1 MAETVLSKISTK
13 TSTTMKENIIVS
25 GIQPS
30 GELHIGNYL
39 GALRNFVKLQEEGY
53 RCTFFI
59 ADLHSMT
66 IDYDPKEKSRQTFDL
81 ALDYL
86 AAGIDPERSTI
97 YVQSQVPACTELA
110 WIFNTVTPLAEL
122 ERMTQFKDKSQKH
135 TENINA
141 GLLDYPVLM
150 AADILIN
157 RGNVIP
163 VGQDQ
168 FQHVELTRKV
178 ARFFNKRFGDTFEEP
193 KELVTATPK
202 IMSLQ
207 DPTKKMSKSHG
218 PKSYIAIN
226 DAPEVIEN
234 KIKKAVSSSAYDK
247 DVYDFYATLL
257 KEFGSAARQEEFAPQ
272 FREKNIRFSDLKK
285 ALAEDIA
292 EYFRPFRERRA
303 ELDKDP
309 ERVKAILRRGAEKA
323 GEIAEETMQVVRK
336 KTGLLC

>member
-1 MAETVLSKISTK
+1 MSKQD
-13 TSTTMKENIIVS
+13 IIVS

-66 IDYDPKEKSRQTFDL
+66 IDYDPKEKTNQTFGL
-81 ALDYL
+81 VLDFL
-86 AAGIDPERSTI
+86 AAGIDPEISTV
-97 YVQSQVPACTELA
+97 YVQSHVPACAELA
-110 WIFNTVTPLAEL
+110 WIFNTVTPLSEL
-122 ERMTQFKDKSQKH
+122 ERMTQFKDKAKKNSQ
-135 TENINA
+135 NINM

-168 FQHVELTRKV
+168 FQHVELTRKI
-178 ARFFNKRFGDTFEEP
+178 ARFFNKRFGDTFQEP
-193 KELVTATPK
+193 KEVVTPTPK
-202 IMSLQ
+202 IMSLS

-226 DAPEVIEN
+226 DSPETIMN
-234 KIKKAVSSSAYDK
+234 KMKKAVSATAYDR

-257 KEFGSAARQEEFAPQ
+257 QEFGSPESQERFAPQ
-272 FREKNIRFSDLKK
+272 FKEKDIRFSELKTV
-285 ALAEDIA
+285 LAQDIA

-303 ELDKDP
+303 ELEKEP
-309 ERVKAILRRGAEKA
+309 EKVREVLRLGAEKA
-323 GEIAEETMQVVRK
+323 GAVAEETMREVRNK
-336 KTGLLC
+336 VGLLI

>member
-1 MAETVLSKISTK
+1 MPKD
-13 TSTTMKENIIVS
+13 IIVS

-39 GALRNFVKLQEEGY
+39 GALRNFVRLQDEGY

-66 IDYDPKEKSRQTFDL
+66 ISYDPAEKAKQTMDL

-86 AAGIDPERSTI
+86 AAGINPERSTI
-97 YVQSQVPACTELA
+97 YIQSQVPVCTELT
-110 WIFNTVTPLAEL
+110 WIFNTVTPIAEL

-135 TENINA
+135 IQNINV

-157 RGNVIP
+157 RGNLIP

-168 FQHVELTRKV
+168 FQHVELTRKI
-178 ARFFNKRFGDTFEEP
+178 ARYFNNRFGETFIEP
-193 KELVTATPK
+193 KEVVTPTPK
-202 IMSLQ
+202 IMSLA
-207 DPTKKMSKSHG
+207 DPAKKMSKSHG

-226 DAPEVIEN
+226 DAPEVIEA
-234 KIKKAVSSSAYDK
+234 KMKKAVSSTAYDK

-257 KEFGSAARQEEFAPQ
+257 TEFGSEQSKAYFAPQ
-272 FREKNIRFSDLKK
+272 FKDKDIRFSEIKK

-292 EYFRPFRERRA
+292 EYFRPFRERRQKL
-303 ELDKDP
+303 EKDP
-309 ERVKAILRRGAEKA
+309 GKVNKILAQGAQKADMVAQ
-323 GEIAEETMQVVRK
+323 ETMSIVRK
-336 KTGLLC
+336 KTGLL

>member
-1 MAETVLSKISTK
+1 
-13 TSTTMKENIIVS
+13 MKENIIVS

-39 GALRNFVKLQEEGY
+39 GALRNFVRLQEEGY

-66 IDYDPKEKSRQTFDL
+66 IDYDPKEKARQTFNL

-86 AAGIDPERSTI
+86 AAGIDPEKSTV
-97 YVQSQVPACTELA
+97 YVQSQVPACTELT

-135 TENINA
+135 AENINA

-157 RGNVIP
+157 RGNIIP

-178 ARFFNKRFGDTFEEP
+178 ARFFNKRFGETFEEP

-207 DPTKKMSKSHG
+207 DPSKKMSKSHG

-226 DAPEVIEN
+226 DSPEAIDG
-234 KIKKAVSSSAYDK
+234 KIKKAVSAAAYDK

-257 KEFGSAARQEEFAPQ
+257 KEFGASSHREYFKDQ
-272 FREKNIRFSDLKK
+272 FRDKDIRFSELKA
-285 ALAEDIA
+285 ALSEDIS
-292 EYFRPFRERRA
+292 EYFRPFREKRA
-303 ELDKDP
+303 ALEKDP
-309 ERVKAILRRGAEKA
+309 GQVAEILRQGAEKA
-323 GEIAEETMQVVRK
+323 GEVAEETMGIVRK
-336 KTGLLC
+336 KIGLL